1 MTYFITV
8 QIIFAY
14 ILDLIIGDP
23 KWLPHP
29 IILIGKV
36 IEILEK
42 GITKVMTNKK
52 VAGIILVFLVVAG
65 TYFFVFILIWFA
77 ARLHWIFGVIVSIY
91 FVFVSLSVKDLAVET
106 NRVYTSLN
114 RNNLS
119 LARKNLSRIV
129 GRDTEDLN
137 EREII
142 RASVETVAENTVDGI
157 ISPLFFAFIGGAPL
171 SMAYKAIN
179 TLDSMVGYKN
189 KRYIDIGWAAAKLDD
204 ITNFIPARISILLL
218 PIASFISG
226 KGFRDSIRIISRD
239 RKKHTSPNSGIP
251 EAAFAGALGVRIGGT
266 NYYERKL
273 VEKLCIGDAEK
284 PIELLDIKDS
294 IRIMYVCSALSVV
307 FGCYIKLLIK

>member
-23 KWLPHP
+23 EWLPHP
-29 IILIGKV
+29 IVLIGKA

-42 GITKVMTNKK
+42 GITKVITNKK
-52 VAGIILVFLVVAG
+52 VAGIILVFLVVVG
-65 TYFFVFILIWFA
+65 TYFFVFILIGLA
-77 ARLHWIFGVIVSIY
+77 ARLHWIFGIIVSIY

-129 GRDTEDLN
+129 GRDTGDLN
-137 EREII
+137 EREIV

-157 ISPLFFAFIGGAPL
+157 ISPIFFAFIGGAPL
-171 SMAYKAIN
+171 AMAYKAIN

-189 KRYIDIGWAAAKLDD
+189 ERYIDLGWAAAKLDD
-204 ITNFIPARISILLL
+204 VVNFTPARISMALI

-239 RKKHTSPNSGIP
+239 RKKHASPNSGIS
-251 EAAFAGALGVRIGGT
+251 EAAFAGALGVRLGGT

-273 VEKLCIGDAEK
+273 VEKPCIGDAEK
-284 PIELLDIKDS
+284 PLELSDIKDS
-294 IRIMYVCSALSVV
+294 IRIMYVCSALSIA
-307 FGCYIKLLIK
+307 FCCCIKLLIK

>member
-1 MTYFITV
+1 MTYFITI

-23 KWLPHP
+23 QWLPHP
-29 IILIGKV
+29 VVLIGKA

-42 GITKVMTNKK
+42 GITKVITNKK
-52 VAGIILVFLVVAG
+52 VAGIILVFLVVVG
-65 TYFFVFILIWFA
+65 TYFFVFILIGLA
-77 ARLHWIFGVIVSIY
+77 ARLHVILGIIVSIY
-91 FVFVSLSVKDLAVET
+91 FVFVSLSTKDLSIET

-119 LARKNLSRIV
+119 LARENLARIV
-129 GRDTEDLN
+129 GRDTEGLN

-157 ISPLFFAFIGGAPL
+157 ISPVFFAFIGGAPL

-189 KRYIDIGWAAAKLDD
+189 KRYIDLGWASAKLDD
-204 ITNFIPARISILLL
+204 IANFIPARISMLLI

-226 KGFRDSIRIISRD
+226 KGFSDSIRIILRD
-239 RKKHTSPNSGIP
+239 RKKHASPNSGIS
-251 EAAFAGALGVRIGGT
+251 EAGFAGALGIRLGGA
-266 NYYERKL
+266 NYYEGKL
-273 VEKLCIGDAEK
+273 VGKPCIGDAEK
-284 PIELLDIKDS
+284 PLELLDIKDS
-294 IRIMYVCSALSVV
+294 IRIMYACSALSIV
-307 FGCYIKLLIK
+307 FGCCIKLLIK

>member
-1 MTYFITV
+1 MTYFITI

-23 KWLPHP
+23 QWLPHP
-29 IILIGKV
+29 IVLIGKA

-42 GITKVMTNKK
+42 GITKVITNKK
-52 VAGIILVFLVVAG
+52 VAGIILAFLVVVG
-65 TYFFVFILIWFA
+65 TYFFVFILIGLA

-91 FVFVSLSVKDLAVET
+91 FVFVSLSVKDLAIET

-114 RNNLS
+114 KNNLS

-157 ISPLFFAFIGGAPL
+157 ISPVFFAFIGGAPL
-171 SMAYKAIN
+171 SMAYKSVN
-179 TLDSMVGYKN
+179 TLDSMVGYKS
-189 KRYIDIGWAAAKLDD
+189 KRYIDLGWASAKLDD
-204 ITNFIPARISILLL
+204 IVNFIPARISMALI

-226 KGFRDSIRIISRD
+226 KRFRDSVRIVLRD
-239 RKKHTSPNSGIP
+239 RKKHASPNSGIP
-251 EAAFAGALGVRIGGT
+251 EAAFAGALGVRLGGA
-266 NYYERKL
+266 NYYEGKL
-273 VEKLCIGDAEK
+273 VEKSCIGDAEK
-284 PIELLDIKDS
+284 PLELLDIKDS
-294 IRIMYVCSALSVV
+294 IGIMYACSALSIV
-307 FGCYIKLLIK
+307 FGCCIKLLIK

>member
-23 KWLPHP
+23 ERFPHP
-29 IILIGKV
+29 IVLIGRI
-36 IEILEK
+36 IEVLEEK
-42 GITKVMTNKK
+42 IRAVVSNEK
-52 VAGIILVFLVVAG
+52 VAGIILAFLVVLG
-65 TYFFVFILIWFA
+65 TYFFVFILIWLA
-77 ARLHWIFGVIVSIY
+77 TRLHWIFGVMASIY
-91 FVFVSLSVKDLAVET
+91 FIFVSLSVKDLAIET

-114 RNNLS
+114 RNDLS

-157 ISPLFFAFIGGAPL
+157 VSPLFFAFIGGAPL
-171 SMAYKAIN
+171 CMAYKAIN

-189 KRYIDIGWAAAKLDD
+189 KRYVNLGWASAKLDD
-204 ITNFIPARISILLL
+204 IVNFIPARISMALI

-226 KGFRDSIRIISRD
+226 KGFGDSIRIISRD
-239 RKKHTSPNSGIP
+239 RKKHASPNSGIP
-251 EAAFAGALGVRIGGT
+251 EAGFAGALGIRIG
-266 NYYERKL
+266 KSP
-273 VEKLCIGDAEK
+273 CIGDAEK
-284 PIELLDIKDS
+284 PLELLDIKDS
-294 IRIMYVCSALSVV
+294 IRIMYVCSALSIV
-307 FGCYIKLLIK
+307 FGCCIRIFM

>member
-1 MTYFITV
+1 MTYFITI

-29 IILIGKV
+29 IVLIGKA

-42 GITKVMTNKK
+42 DITKVITNKK
-52 VAGIILVFLVVAG
+52 VAGIILVFLVAAG
-65 TYFFVFILIWFA
+65 TYFFIFILIGLA

-91 FVFVSLSVKDLAVET
+91 FIFVSLSVKDLAIET
-106 NRVYTSLN
+106 NRVYASLN

-119 LARKNLSRIV
+119 LARKNLSSIV
-129 GRDTEDLN
+129 GRDTKDLN

-171 SMAYKAIN
+171 SMTYKAVN

-189 KRYIDIGWAAAKLDD
+189 KRYIDLGWASAKLDD
-204 ITNFIPARISILLL
+204 IANFIPARISITLIPL
-218 PIASFISG
+218 ASFISG
-226 KGFRDSIRIISRD
+226 KGFRNSLRVILRD
-239 RKKHTSPNSGIP
+239 RKKHASPNSGIP
-251 EAAFAGALGVRIGGT
+251 EAAFAGALGIRIGGAD
-266 NYYERKL
+266 YYDGKL
-273 VEKLCIGDAEK
+273 VEKSCIGDAEK
-284 PIELLDIKDS
+284 PIELLDIKAS
-294 IRIMYVCSALSVV
+294 IRIMYACSALSIV
-307 FGCYIKLLIK
+307 FGCCIRVLL